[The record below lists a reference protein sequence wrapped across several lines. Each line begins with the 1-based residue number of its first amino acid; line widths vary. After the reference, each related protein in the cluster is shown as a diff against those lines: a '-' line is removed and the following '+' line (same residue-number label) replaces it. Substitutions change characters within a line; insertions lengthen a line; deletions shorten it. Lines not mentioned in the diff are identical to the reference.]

1 MALYETTNIYLLAQ
15 PRGFVCLKG
24 STIRSWRQTTMMS
37 LTYLV
42 QPLQTHKPTLLPFS
56 ACLRKCASKFSHTP
70 SIQMKAKARS
80 VMWETAAAP
89 DCKQSTMNLMA
100 RNAPNSIPKLV
111 QLSSSS
117 TDRSTKKVARFSG
130 RPPNSG
136 FALASACVSSLNQS
150 TKTTRSSLDEIICG
164 KTTDTLLT
172 MPFVMIRHNQQRV
185 DEYMMNLV
193 LSSKEV
199 GANLSVFLDDVQDM
213 LDTVYLDGNT
223 TWSKC
228 LVENIQG
235 HPNYGY
241 LGNKPVRLVLKKEAA
256 AGGGIKYINGGVAVT
271 TLPDP
276 PALDLLWAKLCFWLS
291 IPVRD
296 RQPLAVFS
304 RQCDQLF
311 DYETGESSLVP
322 RRPGLFVID

>member
-1 MALYETTNIYLLAQ
+1 MALLYYQIMATDNYDVVDLSGPATPNAQTNSPTFLGLPKEVRLQI
-15 PRGFVCLKG
+15 
-24 STIRSWRQTTMMS
+24 
-37 LTYLV
+37 LTYTLNPNEGKGKICDV
-42 QPLQTHKPTLLPFS
+42 GNCGRTRLQTVYDEPDGTKCPKFNTKTCPAILLVNRQIYEEGREILWKTTKFWFCS
-56 ACLRKCASKFSHTP
+56 RICLRLFSQ
-70 SIQMKAKARS
+70 SIHKDHA
-80 VMWETAAAP
+80 
-89 DCKQSTMNLMA
+89 
-100 RNAPNSIPKLV
+100 KLV
-111 QLSSSS
+111 
-117 TDRSTKKVARFSG
+117 
-130 RPPNSG
+130 
-136 FALASACVSSLNQS
+136 
-150 TKTTRSSLDEIICG
+150 DEIICG